1 MFVGK
6 RCVLKKEMIL
16 FLVSCLFCVSAACPA
31 ATAEKSGKCQ
41 FKNEILSIGE
51 SRWVPDPVLE
61 ADPLVGRD
69 WNGYR
74 VECRSTVRVTLSD
87 GTAGSVITKQVPV
100 LVLTELS
107 DSNHIMVTNE
117 YSKHKNNRGL

>member
-1 MFVGK
+1 
-6 RCVLKKEMIL
+6 MIL
-16 FLVSCLFCVSAACPA
+16 LLVSCVFFASAACTA
-31 ATAEKSGKCQ
+31 ATVEKRRACQ
-41 FKNEILSIGE
+41 FKNELLSIGE

-61 ADPLVGRD
+61 ADPRVGRD

-74 VECRSTVRVTLSD
+74 VECRSTVRVTPSN

-117 YSKHKNNRGL
+117 YSKQEK